1 MSNNNH
7 TEKIRIQAKKLDDAF
22 ENKNLEVILSCFADR
37 GEIELLGVRLE
48 GRDGVR
54 KGIDWMY
61 DKIDYIK
68 LEPINILINSNT
80 FFEEFLLKA
89 KMRDGAEVK
98 IKAAEVLIF
107 EDFKIVSLR
116 LYFDRLQLADL
127 FATSIF
133 ERQIFQ
139 KIDRMTL
146 KGLI

>member
-1 MSNNNH
+1 MSSNNH

-22 ENKNLEVILSCFADR
+22 ENKNLEVILSCFADD

-48 GRDGVR
+48 GRNGVR
-54 KGIDWMY
+54 KSIEWMY
-61 DKIDYIK
+61 DKIDHIK
-68 LEPINILINSNT
+68 FEPINILINCDT
-80 FFEEFLLKA
+80 FFEEFFLKA
-89 KMRDGAEVK
+89 KMKDGAEVR

-127 FATSIF
+127 FATSLF